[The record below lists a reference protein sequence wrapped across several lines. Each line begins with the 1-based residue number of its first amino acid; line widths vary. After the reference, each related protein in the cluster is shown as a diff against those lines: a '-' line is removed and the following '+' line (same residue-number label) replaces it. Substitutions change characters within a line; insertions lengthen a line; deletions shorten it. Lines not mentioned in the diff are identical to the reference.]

1 MYLSKLGT
9 MVAILATA
17 AGFSALAG
25 RAEAQISGTIGGDI
39 VDNDPLQVLGD
50 PTITLT
56 DGNVAFQSGHG
67 KITARLT
74 GTVHV
79 VGGENARFR
88 VRVDS
93 FDRPGSLLGT
103 AYDAPDGTS
112 VHRTVEDILVDMEAT
127 TAPSVSRVVVAVEKR
142 GTSGKWITRAANET
156 YLDDDIGGP
165 GFGSLSPLTP
175 ATVA

>member
-1 MYLSKLGT
+1 MRLSKLGT

-50 PTITLT
+50 PGIT
-56 DGNVAFQSGHG
+56 
-67 KITARLT
+67 
-74 GTVHV
+74 
-79 VGGENARFR
+79 
-88 VRVDS
+88 
-93 FDRPGSLLGT
+93 LLGT